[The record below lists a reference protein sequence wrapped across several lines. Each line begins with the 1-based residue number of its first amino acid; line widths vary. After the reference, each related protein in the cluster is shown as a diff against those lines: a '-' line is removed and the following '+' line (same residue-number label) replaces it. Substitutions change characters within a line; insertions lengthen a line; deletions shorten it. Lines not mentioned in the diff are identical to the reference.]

1 MIQAWLN
8 YIVLVYVITQDS
20 MISQEPCIGFIQ
32 ENLIEFLVQCIYLI
46 YTRLIIYAISVL
58 AYLKGYTY
66 YILLTYNVTNFIQH
80 VSLQPVDWFSQT
92 KLH

>member
-1 MIQAWLN
+1 
-8 YIVLVYVITQDS
+8 

-66 YILLTYNVTNFIQH
+66 YILLIYNVTNFIQH
-80 VSLQPVDWFSQT
+80 VSLQPVD
-92 KLH
+92 